1 MANVDVIKTTK
12 DLKDNLKL
20 NPVAT
25 PGDFTVEMLSTLKWV
40 NAPITSSDFG
50 IAESVKFYQELSEGG
65 SLSTVSGSGMKALN
79 KLKGKTE
86 KFIRDYFVKGR
97 DHIEIT
103 KPSNQCWAIQKVYN
117 KKGLSDFYEGI
128 IKSKDVS
135 KILKDIIDK
144 CGDEYMISTAQPM
157 KGRTG
162 ADYGGDPPEYC
173 WLCGWPV
180 EKNGGTSDQCFSGSQ
195 CEHILPAGSIQAFLV
210 LPITKYNK
218 KINKALGK
226 IISTKEERIKY
237 IILRTVLL
245 MSFFDW
251 SHPYCNQ
258 IKKDY
263 PLVKPILEDG
273 KMKMEIV
280 ENNLKRLAYEYFTSV
295 NGISLSRGCTGDGFK
310 EHRYPEADVV
320 IDEIYQV
327 YRIMKKRSK
336 SICDLFNSQD
346 PIDIWMCIK
355 VSIVTTQE
363 QIKERLNRK
372 WSPTNK
378 FLKAIMKKVGSID
391 TDMDGGGVHSQKSI
405 KKDID
410 RGSRSY
416 DHELV
421 DAIENTTLIDGII
434 FHKFGGD
441 KNEFE
446 KFINE
451 IETRITPAIN
461 ELVSYVTT
469 QISNPGFPD
478 TDIINIMKYCNG
490 EYKKIFTSTDVGGF
504 NHLTLLSIDPI
515 LISLI
520 DSMVY
525 LSDIEEKST
534 LVYDVEETLSPV
546 QELPAP
552 KPAGDKSSSVFSS
565 FSEPAI
571 ESVESVEGV
580 IDKWSPSSVDYGD
593 RYAGFS
599 GARAGHRRS
608 RGRSRERSRERS
620 RGRSRDRSR
629 ERSRGRSRDR
639 SRDRSRERSRER
651 SRGHGGKKRSFR
663 SKRVKNNKRTNKRN
677 NKRSNKRNNKRS
689 NKRSKRRSS

>member
-1 MANVDVIKTTK
+1 MANVESIKTTK

-50 IAESVKFYQELSEGG
+50 IAESVKFYQELSEGR

-86 KFIRDYFVKGR
+86 KFIREYFVKGR

-144 CGDEYMISTAQPM
+144 CGANYMISTAQPM
-157 KGRTG
+157 KGRSG
-162 ADYGGDPPEYC
+162 ADYEGDPPEYC

-180 EKNGGTSDQCFSGSQ
+180 QKNGGTSDQCFSGSQ

-327 YRIMKKRSK
+327 YRIMKERSE
-336 SICDLFNSQD
+336 SICDLFNRQIPS
-346 PIDIWMCIK
+346 DIWMCIK

-378 FLKAIMKKVGSID
+378 FLKAIMTKVGYID

-410 RGSRSY
+410 RGARSY
-416 DHELV
+416 DHEIV
-421 DAIENTTLIDGII
+421 DAIENTTLIDEII

-441 KNEFE
+441 KNEFIE
-446 KFINE
+446 FINE

-478 TDIINIMKYCNG
+478 TDIINIMKYCND

-525 LSDIEEKST
+525 LSDIEEV
-534 LVYDVEETLSPV
+534 LVEVSEEVFVEGIDEMDVPEDLPPV
-546 QELPAP
+546 
-552 KPAGDKSSSVFSS
+552 PAGDKSSSVFSR
-565 FSEPAI
+565 FSDPVIGE
-571 ESVESVEGV
+571 VGSVEGV
-580 IDKWSPSSVDYGD
+580 IDKWSPSSLDYGD
-593 RYAGFS
+593 RGAGF
-599 GARAGHRRS
+599 
-608 RGRSRERSRERS
+608 RERGPSHGRS
-620 RGRSRDRSR
+620 RGRSRD
-629 ERSRGRSRDR
+629 RSRGRSRDR
-639 SRDRSRERSRER
+639 SRDRSRGRSRSR
-651 SRGHGGKKRSFR
+651 SRSRSRKDSSDGGN
-663 SKRVKNNKRTNKRN
+663 KRVKNNN
-677 NKRSNKRNNKRS
+677 NKRSKISNRISKRRSKKR
-689 NKRSKRRSS
+689 RSKRRSS

>member
-86 KFIRDYFVKGR
+86 KFIREYFVKGR

-180 EKNGGTSDQCFSGSQ
+180 QKNGGTSDQCFSGSQ

-310 EHRYPEADVV
+310 EHRYPEADVI

-327 YRIMKKRSK
+327 YRIMKERSE
-336 SICDLFNSQD
+336 SICDLFNRQIPS
-346 PIDIWMCIK
+346 DIWMCIK

-378 FLKAIMKKVGSID
+378 FLKAIMTKVGYID

-410 RGSRSY
+410 RGARSY
-416 DHELV
+416 DHEIV
-421 DAIENTTLIDGII
+421 DAIENTTLIDEII

-441 KNEFE
+441 KNEFIE
-446 KFINE
+446 FINE

-478 TDIINIMKYCNG
+478 TDIINIMKYCND

-534 LVYDVEETLSPV
+534 LVDDVEETPVSV

-552 KPAGDKSSSVFSS
+552 APAGDKSSSVFSR
-565 FSEPAI
+565 FSDPVIGE
-571 ESVESVEGV
+571 VGSVEGV
-580 IDKWSPSSVDYGD
+580 IDKWSPSSLDYGD
-593 RYAGFS
+593 RGAGF
-599 GARAGHRRS
+599 
-608 RGRSRERSRERS
+608 RERGPSHGRS
-620 RGRSRDRSR
+620 RGRSRD
-629 ERSRGRSRDR
+629 RSRGRSRDR
-639 SRDRSRERSRER
+639 SRDRSRGRSRSR
-651 SRGHGGKKRSFR
+651 SRSRSRKDSSDGGN
-663 SKRVKNNKRTNKRN
+663 KRVKNNN
-677 NKRSNKRNNKRS
+677 NKRSKISNRISKRRSKKR
-689 NKRSKRRSS
+689 RSKRRSS